1 MTDMARRFT
10 LALAV
15 GAFSASAGAQV
26 NLNMDAPAKA
36 KSYVVYA
43 AEAQTVAANKPA
55 TLELRFQVVNG
66 YHVNSHTPKS
76 DFLIPTTVTLQ
87 SAAGVKAGELQYPHG
102 MPYSFS
108 FDPATKLDV
117 YAGSFS
123 VKVPVV
129 ATPGPHTVEGSLR
142 YQACDNAS
150 CYPPRVVPVKI
161 LFNAK

>member
-1 MTDMARRFT
+1 MKSTLVVAVSLLT
-10 LALAV
+10 LAISPALT
-15 GAFSASAGAQV
+15 ASAQLSM
-26 NLNMDAPAKA
+26 NAPAKPKA
-36 KSYVVYA
+36 YVAYA
-43 AEAQTVAANKPA
+43 AEPQTVVANKQA
-55 TLELRFQVVNG
+55 TLELRFQIVNG

-76 DFLIPTTVTLQ
+76 DFLIPTVVTLQ
-87 SAAGVKAGELQYPHG
+87 PAAGVKTGELQYPHG

-108 FDPATKLDV
+108 FDPGTKLDV

-129 ATPGPHTVEGSLR
+129 AKSGEHTLEGTLR

-150 CYPPRVVPVKI
+150 CYPPRTVPVKV